1 MLVKDVGI
9 ITITYI
15 YIFVTPAA
23 IPRIYN
29 NTICVSTFMNYAN
42 RKGHITTNFE
52 KEISFV
58 N

>member
-23 IPRIYN
+23 VPRIYN

-42 RKGHITTNFE
+42 RKECYVT
-52 KEISFV
+52 
-58 N
+58 